1 MSSRRGMGALVAAG
15 LVLSTTG
22 ASGGAI
28 SAEEVMRRNEEARR
42 VRDITSSA
50 TLTTTREGEDAK
62 TKAFTWWRKLSDDGV
77 HFHILTRFAL
87 PAEIRGEGILI
98 DEHATE
104 NEILLYLPRFKKV
117 RRVEGQSQS
126 ASFMGSV
133 FSYSDIA
140 DPHARDY
147 KHALLRSEPCPGSPG
162 IACHVV
168 ESTPATDAVK
178 ERTGYARM
186 VQWIR
191 SDNFVTVRGE
201 LFDASGA
208 LWKRL
213 AAADVREVDPREHRF
228 LAHTVRIEDVRS
240 KRATVLAFGEVKVN
254 AGIPDATFTQQNL
267 ARE

>member
-1 MSSRRGMGALVAAG
+1 MSSRALGVLAAAG
-15 LVLSTTG
+15 FVLSTSG
-22 ASGGAI
+22 ASGGAL
-28 SAEEVMRRNEEARR
+28 SVDEVMRRNEEARR

-62 TKAFTWWRKLSDDGV
+62 TKSFTWWRKLSDDGV

-140 DPHARDY
+140 DPHARDSR
-147 KHALLRSEPCPGSPG
+147 HALLRSEPCPGSPG
-162 IACHVV
+162 TPCHVV
-168 ESTPATDAVK
+168 ESTPATDAVR
-178 ERTGYARM
+178 ERTGYART

-191 SDNFVTVRGE
+191 SDNFVTVQGE
-201 LFDASGA
+201 LFDARGV
-208 LWKRL
+208 LWKKL
-213 AAADVREVDPREHRF
+213 TATDVREVDPKDHRF

-240 KRATVLAFGEVKVN
+240 KRATVLTFSEVKVN
-254 AGIPDATFTQQNL
+254 AGIPDATFTQQSL

>member
-1 MSSRRGMGALVAAG
+1 MSRRASSVRVVAA
-15 LVLSTTG
+15 LLLATTG
-22 ASGGAI
+22 ASGGAL
-28 SAEEVMRRNEEARR
+28 SAEEVMTRNEEARR
-42 VRDITSSA
+42 VHDITSSA
-50 TLTTTREGEDAK
+50 TLTTTSDGADAK
-62 TKAFTWWRKLSDDGV
+62 TKSFTWWRKLSGDGV

-162 IACHVV
+162 IPCHVV

-178 ERTGYARM
+178 ERTGYART

-191 SDNFVTVRGE
+191 SDNFVTVQGE
-201 LFDASGA
+201 LFDARGA
-208 LWKRL
+208 LWKKL
-213 AAADVREVDPREHRF
+213 AATDVREVDPKEHRF

-240 KRATVLAFGEVKVN
+240 KRATVLTFGDVKVN
-254 AGIPDATFTQQNL
+254 TGIPDATFTQQNL